1 MNDENLIPLP
11 DRPKSEQRAIQVAG
25 GVARGQQRRREK
37 KMRDWLQIALTTVM
51 TKKGGEVIMSPDTGE
66 PLTREEAAIIKLTQ
80 QASNGDIHA
89 IETIAKLLGEWVD
102 KHEHTVNADISL
114 KARTQ
119 AEAFRY
125 IYNDYSPTY
134 QRFFYDNRES
144 RDVLLQGGRRSGKTQ
159 ATIRHLLRLTA
170 AMGEDL
176 KILVAT
182 YQRPMLDNTIEDFT
196 QITGIVPHAD
206 KAEIGR
212 VLWQFKSYDEYTKAQ
227 GTQCDFL
234 FINEAVNIPDDIAN
248 VLTQSVRC
256 QVYYNYNPTQR
267 SWVQSR
273 ITPDGH
279 NLICTTFK
287 DNIYLPQPQ
296 VEEFERLKE
305 RALRP
310 NSTMRD
316 RYMYQVYYLGNFATM
331 VGAIFQNVERCNDY
345 EQIPAREY
353 FGLDFGF
360 ATDGDPTVL
369 VGVKL
374 YENKIYVKQYIYERG
389 LVSDKELIKRMEACG
404 LNDQCEIFADYGGQG
419 RGRIVNLGTLG
430 WSIYNA
436 HKTERIDGISQMLT
450 FDAVVIAGGNNETER
465 EFQGLELLPPTA
477 AGTQRT
483 KGDDHAI
490 DAARYAFQRAKYCE
504 LS

>member
-1 MNDENLIPLP
+1 MNNENLIPFTS
-11 DRPKSEQRAIQVAG
+11 DQSHEEAVKNGTAG
-25 GVARGQQRRREK
+25 GIASGESKRRK
-37 KMRDWLQIALTTVM
+37 KRFKELLDIAFDAKM
-51 TKKGGEVIMSPDTGE
+51 KDKSGEVITNPDDGE
-66 PLTREEAAIIKLTQ
+66 PLDRRTASMLKLASKAA
-80 QASNGDIHA
+80 NGDTKS
-89 IETIAKLLGEWVD
+89 IELSAKLLGEIVD
-102 KHEHTVNADISL
+102 KRETTIKADISL
-114 KARTQ
+114 KVRTQ

-212 VLWQFKSYDEYTKAQ
+212 VMWQFKSYDEYTKAQ

-267 SWVQSR
+267 SWVQNR
-273 ITPDGH
+273 IAPDGH

-331 VGAIFQNVERCNDY
+331 VGAIFQSVERCSDY

-369 VGVKL
+369 VGVKI

-490 DAARYAFQRAKYCE
+490 DATRYAFQRAKYCE
-504 LS
+504 L

>member
-1 MNDENLIPLP
+1 MDSIFDPDIGKDTRFRTGEQQALIASEGGKASGESRRRAKSLREAGQIIGKLDAEDPQGQFLSLNNDELVVL
-11 DRPKSEQRAIQVAG
+11 
-25 GVARGQQRRREK
+25 QQYRLATQGDTKAANFLKDLMEDK
-37 KMRDWLQIALTTVM
+37 TTRLLVESS
-51 TKKGGEVIMSPDTGE
+51 TTAP
-66 PLTREEAAIIKLTQ
+66 TRSQE
-80 QASNGDIHA
+80 D
-89 IETIAKLLGEWVD
+89 
-102 KHEHTVNADISL
+102 
-114 KARTQ
+114 
-119 AEAFRY
+119 AFTY
-125 IYNDYSPTY
+125 LYNDYSPTY

-267 SWVQSR
+267 SWVQGR
-273 ITPDGH
+273 IDPDGH

-331 VGAIFQNVERCNDY
+331 VGAIFQNVERCSDY

-369 VGVKL
+369 VGVKI
-374 YENKIYVKQYIYERG
+374 YENKIYIKQYIYERG

-419 RGRIVNLGTLG
+419 RGRIMNLGTLG
-430 WSIYNA
+430 WSVYNA
-436 HKTERIDGISQMLT
+436 HKTERIDGISQMLA

-490 DAARYAFQRAKYCE
+490 DATRYAFQRAKYCE
-504 LS
+504 L